1 MSSKKHTRKINKE
14 MIIGG
19 AILSL
24 YILWAFG
31 WLMTHGGSYIP
42 ESIISHELFS
52 PFSHDYILGTDIN
65 GRSLFKVLSVGLIYT
80 VGISLLISISSCV
93 IGIVIGYLSAIRI
106 KFISE
111 IMDMLTNLIFIF
123 PSILLAILVMSFSGQ
138 SFSGLVLC
146 LIFTSW
152 PGYARIARGETMR
165 VLNLGYVESARAI
178 GVGEFRLFYKSI
190 LPSIIPVI
198 SIHFVLGISGVIISE
213 ASLGFLGLGASE
225 YSWGAILAMAKLV
238 LLEAPHVVIVTSLL
252 MTGLIISLN
261 LFSDGLRDYLDPKL
275 KN

>member
-1 MSSKKHTRKINKE
+1 MRKINKE
-14 MIIGG
+14 MVFGG
-19 AILSL
+19 VILSL
-24 YILWAFG
+24 YIIWAVI
-31 WLMTHGGSYIP
+31 WMSTHGSNYSP
-42 ESIISHELFS
+42 TSIISNELFK
-52 PFSHDYILGTDIN
+52 PLTDGYVLGTDIN
-65 GRSLFKVLSVGLIYT
+65 GRSLFEVLSVGLVYT
-80 VGISLLISISSCV
+80 VGISLLISSSACL
-93 IGIVIGYLSAIRI
+93 IGILIGYLSAIRI
-106 KFISE
+106 KFVSE

-138 SFSGLVLC
+138 SYTGLVLC

-190 LPSIIPVI
+190 LPSIVPVI

-225 YSWGAILAMAKLV
+225 YSWGAILSMAKLV

-275 KN
+275 KG

>member
-1 MSSKKHTRKINKE
+1 MKKFNKE
-14 MIIGG
+14 MIFGG
-19 AILSL
+19 LLLSC
-24 YILWAFG
+24 YIIWAFT
-31 WLMTHGGSYIP
+31 WLLMKGSSYIP
-42 ESIISHELFS
+42 SSIIANELLS
-52 PFSHDYILGTDIN
+52 PSTSQYIFGTDIN
-65 GRSLFKVLSVGLIYT
+65 GRSLFEVLSVGLVYT
-80 VGISLLISISSCV
+80 TGISLLISFSACM
-93 IGIVIGYLSAIRI
+93 IGITIGYLSAIKI

-111 IMDMLTNLIFIF
+111 VMDMLTNLIFIF

-138 SFSGLVLC
+138 SFTGLVLC

-238 LLEAPHVVIVTSLL
+238 LLEAPHVVLVTSLL

-275 KN
+275 KS

>member
-1 MSSKKHTRKINKE
+1 MRNKKINNE
-14 MIIGG
+14 MIFGG
-19 AILSL
+19 VILSI
-24 YILWAFG
+24 YIVWALLWLFMNG
-31 WLMTHGGSYIP
+31 FNYTPS
-42 ESIISHELFS
+42 SIISHELFA
-52 PFSHDYILGTDIN
+52 PFSQDYFLGTDIN

-80 VGISLLISISSCV
+80 VGISLLISSSACI
-93 IGIVIGYLSAIRI
+93 IGIVIGYLSAIKI
-106 KFISE
+106 KFVSE
-111 IMDMLTNLIFIF
+111 VMDMFTNLIFIF

-138 SFSGLVLC
+138 SFTGLVLC

-178 GVGEFRLFYKSI
+178 GVSEFRLFYKSI
-190 LPSIIPVI
+190 LPSIVPVI

-261 LFSDGLRDYLDPKL
+261 LFGDGLRDYLDPKL
-275 KN
+275 KGKGK

>member
-1 MSSKKHTRKINKE
+1 MSSGKVIRRINKE
-14 MIIGG
+14 MIFGG
-19 AILSL
+19 SILSL
-24 YILWAFG
+24 YILWAMI
-31 WLMTHGGSYIP
+31 WLIAAGTNYIP
-42 ESIISHELFS
+42 NSIIAHELFP
-52 PFSHDYILGTDIN
+52 PFTKNYFLGTDIN
-65 GRSLFKVLSVGLIYT
+65 GRSLFEVLSVGLVYT
-80 VGISLLISISSCV
+80 VGISLLISTSSCV

-106 KFISE
+106 KFVSE
-111 IMDMLTNLIFIF
+111 VMDMLTNLIFIF

-165 VLNLGYVESARAI
+165 VLNLGYVESAKAI

-190 LPSIIPVI
+190 LPSIVPVI

-275 KN
+275 KK

>member
-1 MSSKKHTRKINKE
+1 MRKKKINNE
-14 MIIGG
+14 MIFGG
-19 AILSL
+19 FILSI
-24 YILWAFG
+24 YIMWAVLWL
-31 WLMTHGGSYIP
+31 LMNGFDYTPS
-42 ESIISHELFS
+42 SIISHELFK
-52 PFSHDYILGTDIN
+52 PFSHDYFLGTDIN

-80 VGISLLISISSCV
+80 VGISLLISSSACL
-93 IGIVIGYLSAIRI
+93 IGIIIGYLSAIKI
-106 KFISE
+106 KFVSE
-111 IMDMLTNLIFIF
+111 IMDMFTNLIFIF

-138 SFSGLVLC
+138 SFTGLVLC

-178 GVGEFRLFYKSI
+178 GVSEFRLFYKSI
-190 LPSIIPVI
+190 LPSIVPVI

-261 LFSDGLRDYLDPKL
+261 LFGDGLRDYLDPKL
-275 KN
+275 KGKGK